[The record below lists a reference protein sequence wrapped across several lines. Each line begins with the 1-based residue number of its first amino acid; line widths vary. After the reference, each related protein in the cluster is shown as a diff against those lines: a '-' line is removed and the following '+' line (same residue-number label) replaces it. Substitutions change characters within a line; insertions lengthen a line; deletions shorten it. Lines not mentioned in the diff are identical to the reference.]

1 MMLFSVTLQF
11 AAHVDPFPTTGSEDV
26 DDNSEMIV
34 MITQLFSF
42 FLLFKAKTKLLLE
55 CWRCYHIT

>member
-1 MMLFSVTLQF
+1 MLFSVTLQF
-11 AAHVDPFPTTGSEDV
+11 AAHVDPFPTTGSEDI

-42 FLLFKAKTKLLLE
+42 FLFF
-55 CWRCYHIT
+55 